1 MTRLFL
7 AIAGAVTLL
16 GGCATTDEE
25 STSSKQAFLDEL
37 QQDPRVGEEVDSI
50 CFTGNIDGFGET
62 TDRSVV
68 VSVSPTRDYVI
79 TTFTRCQDLDH
90 AMSMAFND
98 FGACLR
104 KGDKIIPFTST
115 FGPSSMDTPNLGC
128 VIDKIYEWDKDAEPA
143 DEEEGGESEEPET
156 QDT

>member
-16 GGCATTDEE
+16 GGCATTGEE

-37 QQDPRVGEEVDSI
+37 QKDPRVGDEVDSI

-79 TTFTRCQDLDH
+79 TTFTRCNL
-90 AMSMAFND
+90 NTNII
-98 FGACLR
+98 
-104 KGDKIIPFTST
+104 KISD
-115 FGPSSMDTPNLGC
+115 SSHQLSVMIGINRFIFMMFSICDYQQ
-128 VIDKIYEWDKDAEPA
+128 K
-143 DEEEGGESEEPET
+143 
-156 QDT
+156 